1 MLPERYQPL
10 EPIKPGAPFRA
21 RDQETAQTVLIHTI
35 GGLAATTAAQMLMRA
50 DRVKGIFHPSLVT
63 LFDVQIAEPG
73 ALRAACEF
81 VPAQSLFKA
90 MGGQPIHPKRAAELV
105 AEVADGVAELH
116 SRQFAHGAISS
127 RSVLQTDKGK
137 AKLDLIAAL
146 ATSNSS
152 EAADM
157 LALASLLSELAG
169 SAVVDLSDL
178 DSAALAAARLREF
191 AKPALGSTG
200 VS

>member
-10 EPIKPGAPFRA
+10 EPIKPGMPFRA

-105 AEVADGVAELH
+105 AEVADAVAELH

-137 AKLDLIAAL
+137 AKLDLIESLGA
-146 ATSNSS
+146 SNGS
-152 EAADM
+152 EDADM
-157 LALASLLSELAG
+157 LALAGLLSELAG

-191 AKPALGSTG
+191 AKPANLS
-200 VS
+200 

>member
-10 EPIKPGAPFRA
+10 EPIKPGTPFRA
-21 RDQETAQTVLIHTI
+21 RDQETAQTVMIHTI

-81 VPAQSLFKA
+81 VPAQTLHRVI
-90 MGGQPIHPKRAAELV
+90 GGQPIHPKRAAELV
-105 AEVADGVAELH
+105 AEVADAVAELH
-116 SRQFAHGAISS
+116 ARQFAHGAISS

-137 AKLDLIAAL
+137 AKLDLIESL
-146 ATSNSS
+146 STSTGT
-152 EAADM
+152 EETDM
-157 LALASLLSELAG
+157 LALANLLVELAG
-169 SAVVDLSDL
+169 SAVVDFSDL
-178 DSAALAAARLREF
+178 DSPALAAARLREF
-191 AKPALGSTG
+191 AKPANLS
-200 VS
+200 

>member
-10 EPIKPGAPFRA
+10 EPIKPGTPFRA
-21 RDQETAQTVLIHTI
+21 RDQETAQTVLIHTL

-81 VPAQSLFKA
+81 VPAQTLQKA

-105 AEVADGVAELH
+105 AEVADAVAELH
-116 SRQFAHGAISS
+116 SRQFAHGAITTK
-127 RSVLQTDKGK
+127 SVLQTEKGK
-137 AKLDLIAAL
+137 AKLDLIASLTTAD
-146 ATSNSS
+146 SS
-152 EAADM
+152 EDDDM
-157 LALASLLSELAG
+157 LGLAGLLKELAG

-178 DSAALAAARLREF
+178 DSPALAAARLREF
-191 AKPALGSTG
+191 AKPALGPTG
-200 VS
+200 AS

>member
-50 DRVKGIFHPSLVT
+50 DRVKGIFHPSLIT

-81 VPAQSLFKA
+81 VPAQPLHRV
-90 MGGQPIHPKRAAELV
+90 MGGQPIHPKRAAEIV
-105 AEVADGVAELH
+105 AEVADAVAELH

-127 RSVLQTDKGK
+127 RSVMQTDKGK
-137 AKLDLIAAL
+137 AKLNLLESLSISTATEPVDVKALSALLI
-146 ATSNSS
+146 
-152 EAADM
+152 
-157 LALASLLSELAG
+157 ELAG
-169 SAVVDLSDL
+169 SAVVDLSAI

-191 AKPALGSTG
+191 AKPSIP
-200 VS
+200 S

>member
-63 LFDVQIAEPG
+63 LFEVQIAEPG

-90 MGGQPIHPKRAAELV
+90 MGGQPIHPRRAAELV
-105 AEVADGVAELH
+105 AEVADAVAELH

-137 AKLDLIAAL
+137 AKLDLIASLGKSDSSARDDMNAL
-146 ATSNSS
+146 VQL
-152 EAADM
+152 
-157 LALASLLSELAG
+157 LAELAG
-169 SAVVDLSDL
+169 SAVVDLSGL
-178 DSAALAAARLREF
+178 ESAALAAAKLRGYAF
-191 AKPALGSTG
+191 PAKDSTDA
-200 VS
+200 S